1 MAGDGMA
8 LHRRVHTFRC
18 VAQITAGLTALT
30 LLILI
35 SPFISNLA
43 WADSLKRPFWTEQA
57 MFQVGDDLFF
67 VGQASCAKT
76 SEAGRQ
82 QAFGHGMQ
90 EILNYAQTRD
100 TSGLSI
106 DTQMVFEE
114 TASPGCS
121 PSTVT
126 VWRLLRVDAHRLMK
140 LAAVSRRLQTIEA
153 NQPSSTPR
161 TLPLSIGM
169 SRDEVFDR
177 LGLPASMTMHHGN
190 ECTWEYRRYG
200 LAVEF
205 DRHMMVKR
213 WTTLRA
219 EAHQS
224 SIRRTAQ
231 PLVATNDDPI
241 VDLTSRLRNLE
252 QMGQEVGLTVSTVY
266 NQAVF
271 SQHPMSTYVERSLT
285 TAEAAESTVN
295 MSPRYDAISGK
306 VSGLWTCRAE
316 NGEPGRGA
324 FMHTKRGIMIS
335 PACANPWAR

>member
-1 MAGDGMA
+1 M
-8 LHRRVHTFRC
+8 
-18 VAQITAGLTALT
+18 
-30 LLILI
+30 LI
-35 SPFISNLA
+35 SPFLSNLT
-43 WADSLKRPFWTEQA
+43 WANSLKRPFWTEQA

-82 QAFGHGMQ
+82 QAFGQGVQ
-90 EILNYAQTRD
+90 EILNYAQARD
-100 TSGLSI
+100 VSGLSI

-121 PSTVT
+121 RSTVT
-126 VWRLLRVDAHRLMK
+126 VWRLLRVDAHRLVK
-140 LAAVSRRLQTIEA
+140 LAAASRRLQTMEDS
-153 NQPSSTPR
+153 QPSSMPGA
-161 TLPLSIGM
+161 LPLSIGM

-205 DRHMMVKR
+205 DRHMVVKR

-231 PLVATNDDPI
+231 PLVATNDDSI
-241 VDLTSRLRNLE
+241 VDLTPRLRNLE
-252 QMGQEVGLTVSTVY
+252 QMGQDVGLTVSTVY

-271 SQHPMSTYVERSLT
+271 SHRPLSPYVERSLT
-285 TAEAAESTVN
+285 TAGTTASAAN
-295 MSPRYDAISGK
+295 MSPRYDALSGK

-316 NGEPGRGA
+316 DGGPGRGA
-324 FMHTKRGIMIS
+324 FLHTKRGIMIS
-335 PACANPWAR
+335 PTCANPWNR

>member
-8 LHRRVHTFRC
+8 LHRRVHTFRRA
-18 VAQITAGLTALT
+18 VQIAAGLTVLAL
-30 LLILI
+30 LMLI
-35 SPFISNLA
+35 SPFLSNLT

-82 QAFGHGMQ
+82 QAFGQGVQ
-90 EILNYAQTRD
+90 EILNYAQARD
-100 TSGLSI
+100 VSGLSI

-121 PSTVT
+121 RSTVT
-126 VWRLLRVDAHRLMK
+126 VWRLLRVDAHRLVK
-140 LAAVSRRLQTIEA
+140 LGAASRRLQTMEDSE
-153 NQPSSTPR
+153 PSSMPR
-161 TLPLSIGM
+161 ALPLSIGM

-205 DRHMMVKR
+205 DRHMVVKR

-231 PLVATNDDPI
+231 PLVATNDDSI
-241 VDLTSRLRNLE
+241 VDLTPRLRNLE
-252 QMGQEVGLTVSTVY
+252 QMGQDIGLTVSTVY

-271 SQHPMSTYVERSLT
+271 SQRPLSPYVERSLT
-285 TAEAAESTVN
+285 TASAAN
-295 MSPRYDAISGK
+295 MSPRYDALSGK

-316 NGEPGRGA
+316 DGGPGRGA
-324 FMHTKRGIMIS
+324 FLHTKRGIMIS
-335 PACANPWAR
+335 PTCANPWNR

>member
-8 LHRRVHTFRC
+8 LYRRVHTFRRA
-18 VAQITAGLTALT
+18 VPIAAGFTALT

-35 SPFISNLA
+35 SPFISNLV

-76 SEAGRQ
+76 PEAGRQ
-82 QAFGHGMQ
+82 QAFGQGVQ

-121 PSTVT
+121 RSTVT

-140 LAAVSRRLQTIEA
+140 LSAVSRRLQTIEA
-153 NQPSSTPR
+153 MQPSSMLR

-169 SRDEVFDR
+169 SREDVFDR
-177 LGLPASMTMHHGN
+177 LGLPASMTMHQGN

-205 DRHMMVKR
+205 DRHMVVKR
-213 WTTLRA
+213 WTILRA
-219 EAHQS
+219 ETHQS
-224 SIRRTAQ
+224 SLRRMVQ
-231 PLVATNDDPI
+231 PLVAMNDDPV
-241 VDLTSRLRNLE
+241 VDLTPRLRNLE
-252 QMGQEVGLTVSTVY
+252 QRGENVGLTISTVY
-266 NQAVF
+266 NQVIF
-271 SQHPMSTYVERSLT
+271 SQHPMSTYVERSLI
-285 TAEAAESTVN
+285 TAEAATSATN
-295 MSPRYDAISGK
+295 MSPRPDAISGK
-306 VSGLWTCRAE
+306 VSGLSTYRA
-316 NGEPGRGA
+316 R
-324 FMHTKRGIMIS
+324 K
-335 PACANPWAR
+335 W

>member
-1 MAGDGMA
+1 MA
-8 LHRRVHTFRC
+8 LYRRVHTFRRA
-18 VAQITAGLTALT
+18 VPIAAGLTALT

-35 SPFISNLA
+35 SPFISNLG

-82 QAFGHGMQ
+82 QAFGQGVQ
-90 EILNYAQTRD
+90 EILNYAQARD

-121 PSTVT
+121 RSTVT
-126 VWRLLRVDAHRLMK
+126 VWRLLRVDAHRLVK
-140 LAAVSRRLQTIEA
+140 LAAASRRLQTIED
-153 NQPSSTPR
+153 NQPASMPR

-177 LGLPASMTMHHGN
+177 LGLPASMTMHQGN

-213 WTTLRA
+213 WTTLRP
-219 EAHQS
+219 EVHQS
-224 SIRRTAQ
+224 SMRRTAQ
-231 PLVATNDDPI
+231 LFATNDDPI
-241 VDLTSRLRNLE
+241 VDLTPRLWDLE
-252 QMGQEVGLTVSTVY
+252 KMGQDIGLTVSTVY

-271 SQHPMSTYVERSLT
+271 SQHPLSPYVERSLT
-285 TAEAAESTVN
+285 TAGTAASAAN
-295 MSPRYDAISGK
+295 MSPRYDALSGK

-316 NGEPGRGA
+316 DGGPGRSA
-324 FMHTKRGIMIS
+324 FIQTKRGIMIS
-335 PACANPWAR
+335 PACANPWSR

>member
-1 MAGDGMA
+1 MA
-8 LHRRVHTFRC
+8 LHRRVHTFRRA
-18 VAQITAGLTALT
+18 VQIAAGLIALA
-30 LLILI
+30 LLMLI
-35 SPFISNLA
+35 PPFLSNLT

-82 QAFGHGMQ
+82 QAFGQGVQ
-90 EILNYAQTRD
+90 EILNYAQARD
-100 TSGLSI
+100 VSGLSI

-121 PSTVT
+121 RSTVT
-126 VWRLLRVDAHRLMK
+126 VWRLLRVDAHRLVK
-140 LAAVSRRLQTIEA
+140 LAAASRRLQTMEDS
-153 NQPSSTPR
+153 QPSSMPR
-161 TLPLSIGM
+161 ALPLSIGM

-205 DRHMMVKR
+205 DRHMVVKR

-231 PLVATNDDPI
+231 PLVATNDDSI
-241 VDLTSRLRNLE
+241 VDLTPRLRNLE
-252 QMGQEVGLTVSTVY
+252 QMGQDVGLTVSTVY

-271 SQHPMSTYVERSLT
+271 SQRPLSPYVERSLT
-285 TAEAAESTVN
+285 TASAAN
-295 MSPRYDAISGK
+295 MSPRYDALSGK

-316 NGEPGRGA
+316 DGGPGRGA
-324 FMHTKRGIMIS
+324 FLHTKRGIMIS
-335 PACANPWAR
+335 PTCANPWNR

>member
-1 MAGDGMA
+1 MA
-8 LHRRVHTFRC
+8 LHRVHNIWGCAARR
-18 VAQITAGLTALT
+18 AAALLSFL
-30 LLILI
+30 LLII
-35 SPFISNLA
+35 PPYAFDPA
-43 WADSLKRPFWTEQA
+43 WADSLNRPFWTEQA

-82 QAFGHGMQ
+82 QAFGHGMR

-121 PSTVT
+121 RSTVT

-140 LAAVSRRLQTIEA
+140 LAAVGRRPQTIEA
-153 NQPSSTPR
+153 KQPSSMPR

-169 SRDEVFDR
+169 SREEVFDR
-177 LGLPASMTMHHGN
+177 LGLPASMTMHQGN

-205 DRHMMVKR
+205 DRHMVVKR

-224 SIRRTAQ
+224 SIRRTVQ
-231 PLVATNDDPI
+231 PLVATNDDPV
-241 VDLTSRLRNLE
+241 VDLRPRLRDLE
-252 QMGQEVGLTVSTVY
+252 QMGQDVGLTVSTVY
-266 NQAVF
+266 NEAVF
-271 SQHPMSTYVERSLT
+271 SQHPMSPY
-285 TAEAAESTVN
+285 
-295 MSPRYDAISGK
+295 
-306 VSGLWTCRAE
+306 
-316 NGEPGRGA
+316 
-324 FMHTKRGIMIS
+324 
-335 PACANPWAR
+335 

>member
-1 MAGDGMA
+1 MA
-8 LHRRVHTFRC
+8 LHRCFYTFRHL
-18 VAQITAGLTALT
+18 AQIEAGLAAFT
-30 LLILI
+30 LLVLI
-35 SPFISNLA
+35 PPFICNLA

-82 QAFGHGMQ
+82 QAFGHGLQ
-90 EILNYAQTRD
+90 EILNYAQAGDAT
-100 TSGLSI
+100 GLYV

-114 TASPGCS
+114 IASPGCS
-121 PSTVT
+121 RSTVT
-126 VWRLLRVDAHRLMK
+126 VWRLLRVDAHRLAT
-140 LAAVSRRLQTIEA
+140 LGAVSHRPKTIED
-153 NQPSSTPR
+153 NQPSSMPR
-161 TLPLSIGM
+161 IFPLSIGM

-205 DRHMMVKR
+205 DRHMVVKR
-213 WTTLRA
+213 WTTLGT
-219 EAHQS
+219 ETHQS
-224 SIRRTAQ
+224 SIRRSAQ
-231 PLVATNDDPI
+231 PLVVTNDDPI
-241 VDLTSRLRNLE
+241 VDLTPRLRNLE

-285 TAEAAESTVN
+285 TADAAASTFN
-295 MSPRYDAISGK
+295 ISPRHDAISDK
-306 VSGLWTCRAE
+306 VSELSTYRAE
-316 NGEPGRGA
+316 NGGPGRGA
-324 FMHTKRGIMIS
+324 FIHTKRGIMIS
-335 PACANPWAR
+335 PACANHWNR